1 MTGKSIEIYFQMESK
16 TWSCLYSF
24 TDNSTVFQMESMMGG
39 YHILI
44 EKIDDNTKLYSGSF
58 DSKDWFQ
65 SILRMYG
72 HKINI
77 SIE

>member
-1 MTGKSIEIYFQMESK
+1 MFIHIYFQTDTK

-24 TDNSTVFQMESMMGG
+24 TDYTTLFQIESMLGG
-39 YHILI
+39 HHILM
-44 EKIDDNTKLYSGSF
+44 EKVDDNTKLYSGTF

-65 SILRMYG
+65 AVFRMYG

-77 SIE
+77 TIE